1 MRLTQLVEE
10 HVASVVEGWNEAL
23 PYDHMTA
30 VEFRR
35 VLFQDPNYE
44 PEAAHVAWADDGSV
58 VGLSVCVLRR
68 TPEGKD
74 GGGREPEFGR
84 GYLKAFFLLDRPEHV
99 DTADALLGA
108 AESYCAQAGKH
119 ELFVGQYTGPYFF
132 PGIDI
137 RYQQICDILAGHGYR
152 DVDTLEDVAV
162 DLQDPSIPDRLA
174 RARERA
180 GPTIEV
186 LTWKP
191 DLMPAMRRFAEEE
204 DERQWFPAMR
214 RFMEEEDERQW
225 FPVGCES
232 GLAQPRETALILRRG
247 EEIVGWAQYWP
258 GTPRAGFGP
267 VLVLRRERGKGYGAL
282 LLFECMRRARDQG
295 SENMWAGWANTG
307 FYVACGWHICR
318 RYAVFVK
325 DLRGST

>member
-1 MRLTQLVEE
+1 MQLSRLAEE
-10 HVASVVEGWNEAL
+10 HVASVVEAWNRAL
-23 PYDHMTA
+23 PYDHMTEG
-30 VEFRR
+30 EFRR

-44 PEAAHVAWADDGSV
+44 PEAASVAWADDGSAL
-58 VGLSVCVLRR
+58 GIGACVLRR

-74 GGGREPEFGR
+74 GGGQEPEFAR
-84 GYLKAFFLLDRPEHV
+84 GYLKAFFVLDHPGQDEI
-99 DTADALLGA
+99 ADALLGA
-108 AESYCAQAGKH
+108 AESYCAKARKH
-119 ELFVGQYTGPYFF
+119 KLFVTQYTGPYFF
-132 PGIDI
+132 PGIDV
-137 RYQQICDILAGHGYR
+137 RYERLHTLLIARGYR
-152 DVDTLEDVAV
+152 DVGTLEDVAV

-191 DLMPAMRRFAEEE
+191 DLMAAMRRFVEEE
-204 DERQWFPAMR
+204 DK
-214 RFMEEEDERQW
+214 RQW
-225 FPVGCES
+225 FPVGWES
-232 GLAQPRETALILRRG
+232 GLAQPRERVLILRRG
-247 EEIVGWAQYWP
+247 EEIVGWAQYRP

-282 LLFECMRRARDQG
+282 LLFECMGRARDQG

-318 RYAVFVK
+318 RYAVLLK